1 MEDKTRVIAILTD
14 EFIETQQ
21 LDEKLRGEGYRVEA
35 VARNQA
41 TCDSLAAIAPDI
53 IITDYD
59 EENSADPFH
68 LITRIKGDER
78 LGKSEVFFYSTSIDV
93 KTEIT
98 LRKLKVI
105 SYFIKSDNIGH
116 IVEAVKTHF
125 HNIDTPQNVHH
136 YEDEMRDFEAQEV
149 NALPEDSG
157 VETQEREIESSDEF
171 TNMFADLV
179 DNSGKNQKRD
189 DENQFE
195 KSYNLG
201 VSLYDK
207 ELYIK
212 ALEELEKAS
221 QSPAWRLKSLLMIG
235 MAQKKMGEFEK
246 ALEIFK
252 IGYRDSTDD
261 SGKASFLYELGDT
274 LDTMGNRMEEA
285 YKMFAAVYQR
295 NKEFRDVRNRLISL
309 KSAIELKNKA

>member
-1 MEDKTRVIAILTD
+1 MEEKTRVIAILTD
-14 EFIETQQ
+14 EFTESQQ
-21 LDEKLRGEGYRVEA
+21 LAEKLRGEGFRVEP
-35 VARNQA
+35 VNPKQA
-41 TCDSLAAIAPDI
+41 TCDSLAAVGPDI
-53 IITDYD
+53 IITDSD
-59 EENSADPFH
+59 VGNTADPFH

-78 LGKSEVFFYSTSIDV
+78 LKDAEVFFYSTSIDV

-125 HNIDTPQNVHH
+125 HNIDSPHVVQYAEEPQDFDVQ
-136 YEDEMRDFEAQEV
+136 EMDTGSDYSRPAV
-149 NALPEDSG
+149 KVSGPEPM
-157 VETQEREIESSDEF
+157 DEF

-179 DNSGKNQKRD
+179 DDGGKGQKTAEDQSG
-189 DENQFE
+189 

-207 ELYIK
+207 EHYAK
-212 ALEELEKAS
+212 ALEEFEKAS
-221 QSPAWRLKSLLMIG
+221 QSPAWRLKGLLMMG
-235 MAQKKMGEFEK
+235 MAHKKMGEYEK
-246 ALEIFK
+246 ALEVFK
-252 IGYRDSTDD
+252 IGYRDSADD
-261 SGKASFLYELGDT
+261 SGKAGFLYELGDT

-309 KSAIELKNKA
+309 KTAIELKNKA